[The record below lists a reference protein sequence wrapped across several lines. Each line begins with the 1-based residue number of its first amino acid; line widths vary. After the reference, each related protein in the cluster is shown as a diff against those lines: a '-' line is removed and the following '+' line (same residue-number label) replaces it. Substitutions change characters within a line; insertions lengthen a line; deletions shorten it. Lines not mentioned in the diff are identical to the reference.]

1 MRTLS
6 VVTKLTVE
14 ARWSGVSAARGLP
27 QSSIPPDAAAP
38 RPATVRSRVLL
49 PVPLRPIRAVSD
61 PGGTEAETSRS
72 RMRWP

>member
-38 RPATVRSRVLL
+38 RLGMRPEKLRAQSNAEARRLGVTAPA
-49 PVPLRPIRAVSD
+49 P
-61 PGGTEAETSRS
+61 
-72 RMRWP
+72 